1 VPLIGD
7 GATEWLVEEVWQWR
21 DEGAHWLGVSFRDR
35 LWGDD
40 DAGRWLA
47 ARRER
52 RREEEVKALG
62 QGRSDRRRSD
72 IAATSARAHGS
83 VAARRGVA
91 WCDIPPLSKDGQS

>member
-1 VPLIGD
+1 MRERTGSVSVSVIGC
-7 GATEWLVEEVWQWR
+7 
-21 DEGAHWLGVSFRDR
+21 GVMC
-35 LWGDD
+35 

-72 IAATSARAHGS
+72 IAATSTRAHGS